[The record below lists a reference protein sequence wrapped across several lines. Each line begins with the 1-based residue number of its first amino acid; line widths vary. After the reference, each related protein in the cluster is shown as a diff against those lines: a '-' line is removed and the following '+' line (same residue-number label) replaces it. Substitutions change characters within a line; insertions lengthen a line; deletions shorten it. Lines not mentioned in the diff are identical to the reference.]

1 MIEFS
6 NVGIAYDGKYILR
19 NFYLSVDQGEKVVI
33 AGASGKGK
41 TSVLKTI
48 PGFVIP
54 AEGEVYVDGK
64 TMNAKNIKDIRGIT
78 GWLPQSLHLDLVN
91 VEDLLNFP
99 FTFDSNKKSKPAQEQ
114 IQDIFTKLGL
124 KPDLLTQR
132 TDEISGG
139 QKQRVILASLFLMKK
154 KILLLD
160 EPTSALDKDAVD
172 QVIRVIQN
180 LSDVTVLSVSHDPLW
195 MNEMDRII
203 EI

>member
-1 MIEFS
+1 M
-6 NVGIAYDGKYILR
+6 
-19 NFYLSVDQGEKVVI
+19 
-33 AGASGKGK
+33 
-41 TSVLKTI
+41 
-48 PGFVIP
+48 
-54 AEGEVYVDGK
+54 
-64 TMNAKNIKDIRGIT
+64 
-78 GWLPQSLHLDLVN
+78 HLDLVN

-195 MNEMDRII
+195 INEMDRII
-203 EI
+203 EL